1 MVAAAINAA
10 TPKKRVHSTQKSQKS
25 EAPTK
30 LRPPPLAL
38 TLVEGRGVVELAA
51 TYATRSILRHAPRGD
66 GHSVLVLPG
75 FLASDRSTK
84 PIRQF

>member
-10 TPKKRVHSTQKSQKS
+10 TPKKRVHSTQKGQKS

-51 TYATRSILRHAPRGD
+51 TFATRSILRHAPRGD
-66 GHSVLVLPG
+66 GHSVLV
-75 FLASDRSTK
+75 
-84 PIRQF
+84 